1 MYPLFHHSYHFFRY
15 GRYGKTR
22 GDTRTGTYL
31 GGSLRV
37 LLGPLHRYNVG
48 LQLTGHPH
56 HPVQSLCHLAKQG
69 KRGEGVEGK
78 KKKRGMRRREE
89 RRKEGR
95 EEEGG
100 KEEGEK
106 RERVGGRRGGER

>member
-1 MYPLFHHSYHFFRY
+1 MPRGIAMYPLFHQSYHSF
-15 GRYGKTR
+15 RYGKTR
-22 GDTRTGTYL
+22 GDTRTGTHL

-78 KKKRGMRRREE
+78 KKKRGRSRREE
-89 RRKEGR
+89 RRKE
-95 EEEGG
+95 
-100 KEEGEK
+100 
-106 RERVGGRRGGER
+106 ERRKGRRGRGWGEGGEGGER